1 MITDIRYKFDDFNVI
16 ETDNDLTLEPVSK
29 DYNFEQQML
38 FSAMLNFGY
47 IGFEPGVFSVT
58 AKDIVSFWN
67 YANSTVLSN
76 YSIEKYYS
84 LLKIDTPYQE
94 RIPEIKTE
102 GSFHAKDFSLT
113 VTWIKTDSNMYSAPI
128 ALEQKGLK
136 LKELQYGDVIGSLF
150 PEYLDLYYKVDK
162 ANSNWKKWGN
172 KEKYEFL
179 EELEEHSK
187 KREFII
193 PNNLKELLNKH
204 KNEE

>member
-1 MITDIRYKFDDFNVI
+1 
-16 ETDNDLTLEPVSK
+16 
-29 DYNFEQQML
+29 
-38 FSAMLNFGY
+38 
-47 IGFEPGVFSVT
+47 
-58 AKDIVSFWN
+58 
-67 YANSTVLSN
+67 
-76 YSIEKYYS
+76 
-84 LLKIDTPYQE
+84 
-94 RIPEIKTE
+94 
-102 GSFHAKDFSLT
+102 
-113 VTWIKTDSNMYSAPI
+113 MYSAPI

>member
-47 IGFEPGVFSVT
+47 IGCEPGVFSVT

-187 KREFII
+187 KRELII